1 MALRLGMVKCA
12 AEGNNGCRLGIRKWT
27 HGVAMAPTL
36 DGALES
42 LIASPQCSLPE
53 FDANQDTSKNS
64 SDFGFTFP
72 GFSFGGSMELMAVP
86 KRKVTPHK
94 RGIRNGPKALK
105 PTPVII
111 RCKSCG
117 QVKLPHFYCCSG
129 DRGKNGMVAECI
141 FHRAH
146 YKMTP
151 PLQEEGERDGH
162 KPFNGLNLQST
173 DLSSKGD
180 IEDQVIDVNALP
192 QDGCR
197 KFYTTQFL
205 RESEEG
211 GELEVES
218 PGFDDSCAK
227 KSCDTGVVT
236 TNPLKS
242 CSPSRDTPSGFS
254 SVKDYS
260 SVLYAILF
268 SGFEDMDVGR
278 GVETSN
284 DFQPEKSTL
293 NRVVMHLSDLITVSM
308 GREHM
313 ESTIEMDRRNDYDQQ
328 ESTHCP
334 GVNEINATNYG
345 NAHQEKDNLIDY
357 KEDPL
362 KILEGEKINN
372 SLKSP
377 LPTIK
382 GVFKDSKE

>member
-42 LIASPQCSLPE
+42 LIASPQCTLPE

-86 KRKVTPHK
+86 KRKPQEMFHLPSDPRDARVTPLA
-94 RGIRNGPKALK
+94 GIRL
-105 PTPVII
+105 
-111 RCKSCG
+111 
-117 QVKLPHFYCCSG
+117 
-129 DRGKNGMVAECI
+129 
-141 FHRAH
+141 HR
-146 YKMTP
+146 TETI
-151 PLQEEGERDGH
+151 PLQ
-162 KPFNGLNLQST
+162 PINGLNLQST
-173 DLSSKGD
+173 NLSSKGD
-180 IEDQVIDVNALP
+180 IEDQVIDVNSLP

-211 GELEVES
+211 GELEVKFFKKLDEQLNKFNTFSKDKLDEMKHEASLLNKQMDAFIAWRIKVES

-242 CSPSRDTPSGFS
+242 CSPSRDTPSGFRTIALYYMQYYFQ
-254 SVKDYS
+254 DWRIWMLDA
-260 SVLYAILF
+260 VLRQVTIF
-268 SGFEDMDVGR
+268 SQRIYFEQ
-278 GVETSN
+278 S
-284 DFQPEKSTL
+284 
-293 NRVVMHLSDLITVSM
+293 

-313 ESTIEMDRRNDYDQQ
+313 ESTIEMDRRNDYDQE
-328 ESTHCP
+328 ESTPCP

-345 NAHQEKDNLIDY
+345 NPHQEKDNLIHY
-357 KEDPL
+357 KFYP
-362 KILEGEKINN
+362 
-372 SLKSP
+372 
-377 LPTIK
+377 
-382 GVFKDSKE
+382 